1 MEICVLASGSSGNC
15 FYIENNNNNGIL
27 IDAGISTKQIVN
39 RLFSIGKSPLT
50 VKGIFITHEHSDH
63 VKGADFFARKFKVP
77 IFATKKTIEACNLC
91 SEPELI
97 NSIGNNEST
106 KICGMDVEAFSKSH
120 RAADP
125 ISFNIFNKKKISIMT
140 DIGYACQNVVD
151 NVHDSDFLCLESN
164 YDPDMLKNGKYP
176 YFLKKWIESD
186 IGHLSNADSAKCVFE
201 NGSSKLKYVV
211 LSHLSKNNNAPH
223 VALDSFG
230 LLKQRKNFSP
240 KVFISEREMPTR
252 VFTV

>member
-15 FYIENNNNNGIL
+15 FYVENKNQGIL
-27 IDAGISTKQIVN
+27 VDVGISTKQIVN
-39 RLFSIGKSPLT
+39 RLFSIGKNPFN

-63 VKGADFFARKFKVP
+63 IRGANVFARKFKVP
-77 IFATKKTIEACNLC
+77 IFATKKTIESCNLC
-91 SEPELI
+91 SEPDLI
-97 NSIGNNEST
+97 NRIGNNERVNF
-106 KICGMDVEAFSKSH
+106 CGMDVEAFSKSH

-125 ISFNIFNKKKISIMT
+125 VSFNIYHKKKISIMT

-164 YDPDMLKNGKYP
+164 YDPEMLKNGKYP

-186 IGHLSNADSAKCVFE
+186 IGHLSNEDSAKCVFE
-201 NGSSKLKYVV
+201 NGSSKLKHLV
-211 LSHLSKNNNAPH
+211 LSHLSQNNNTPS
-223 VALDSFG
+223 VALDSFS

-240 KVFISEREMPTR
+240 SIFISERNSPTPIFR
-252 VFTV
+252 I